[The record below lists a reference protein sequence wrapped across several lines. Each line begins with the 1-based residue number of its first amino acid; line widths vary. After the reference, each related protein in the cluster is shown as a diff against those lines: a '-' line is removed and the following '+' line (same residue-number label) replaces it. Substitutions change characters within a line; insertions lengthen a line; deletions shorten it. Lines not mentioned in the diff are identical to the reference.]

1 MTKVTVFEKECIMS
15 GLSIMRTVSDHG
27 ILRCD
32 SRNRIFGTADPGQ
45 SVKMRLSRRGEVI
58 FEGST
63 QAETNGRWE
72 MYLPPVSAS
81 FDPCELC
88 VSAGD
93 EQLTVTDLLFGE
105 LFHISGQSNME
116 LPVYRTIDPFDPH
129 TPKENR
135 YIREFRVPVTPT
147 FGENEEYEDFQG
159 GSWECAVG
167 EPLMQMSGAGVY
179 FAQTLFESY
188 DVPIGLINTAAG
200 GAPVESRLPCSIL
213 RSFGKYDSFLDECTR
228 PGYMEATTEKDRE
241 KYRLW
246 CEDME
251 SRDEI
256 SGQIF
261 SLDDLQGKCEIP
273 FYFREDERFRG
284 FSGRVWFRK
293 TFVIPDDAKLD
304 GDVLLSLGVMTDADI
319 VYVNGA
325 KVGETGYMYPP
336 RLYDIPAGVLKY
348 GENTVLVRLEVRT
361 GNGGFVKGKRYCLK
375 AGDRIIDLSGE
386 WEYAIAAEAPYLE
399 PDVFFQ
405 GLPLSMYAAMTAP
418 TFNLNCTGLIWYQA
432 ESNGNWEDYPAL
444 FAAFVEM
451 YRSRCGY
458 DIPVVFAQLPNFDD
472 PSGGIPDESWCH
484 IREAQRSCLAIP
496 GTAMTVNIDIGESND
511 LHPRNKWD
519 VGRRLA
525 YAARRLI
532 FGDDVKESAPVSAAV
547 TGQGEL
553 LLTLTNSGSLAARR
567 TPMKGFAVTD
577 EKGISHPACGVLCEN
592 GVTVSFDKGISPVSL
607 RYLWENDPDMA
618 ELYCGELPVTPFE
631 LPVDPV

>member
-1 MTKVTVFEKECIMS
+1 MVTVFEKECIMS
-15 GLSIMRTVSDHG
+15 DLSIMRTVSDHG

-32 SRNRIFGTADPGQ
+32 SRNRIFGTAASGQ
-45 SVKMRLSRRGEVI
+45 SVKMRLSRRDEVI

-72 MYLPPVSAS
+72 MFLPPVSAS
-81 FDPCELC
+81 FEPCELC
-88 VSAGD
+88 VSAGE

-135 YIREFRVPVTPT
+135 YIREFRVPVMPT

-159 GSWECAVG
+159 GTWECAVG
-167 EPLMQMSGAGVY
+167 EPLMQMSGTGVY
-179 FAQTLFESY
+179 FAQTLFESC

-228 PGYMEATTEKDRE
+228 PGYMEDTTEKDRE

-251 SRDEI
+251 SRDEV
-256 SGQIF
+256 SASIF
-261 SLDDLQGKCEIP
+261 DLDDLQGKCEIP
-273 FYFREDERFRG
+273 FYFREDERFAG

-293 TFVIPDDAKLD
+293 TFVIPDDVGLD
-304 GDVLLSLGVMTDADI
+304 ENALLSLGVMIDADI

-336 RLYDIPAGVLKY
+336 RLYDIPAGGLHH

-418 TFNLNCTGLIWYQA
+418 AFNLNCTGLIWYQA

-451 YRSRCGY
+451 YRRRCGY

-472 PSGGIPDESWCH
+472 PSGGIPPESWCH
-484 IREAQRSCLAIP
+484 IREAQRSCLDIP

-511 LHPRNKWD
+511 LHPKNKWD

-532 FGDDVKESAPVSAAV
+532 FGDDVKESAPVRAAV
-547 TGQGEL
+547 TGAGEL
-553 LLTLTNSGSLAARR
+553 LLTLTNSESLTARR
-567 TPMKGFAVTD
+567 SPMEGFTVTD
-577 EKGISHPACGVLCEN
+577 EKGISHPACGVLCEK
-592 GVTVSFDKGISPVSL
+592 GVTVSFDKEISPVSL